1 MIVNGFYVSCRLIN
15 TLQMFALQCLP
26 AVWRN
31 ASMLSIWC
39 HRLNPKRGDCS
50 QGQSWRFYCWST
62 GPVNCH
68 LVTQIPWQNSCHS
81 IYKLPVSSI
90 KISAAGVNIWF
101 RLSSRGQLCEG
112 WGLSVVDVAT
122 AWVTW
127 WHCICRVGSW
137 SFFPCYMLS
146 VNEPWLLQ
154 YSKMRPASQ
163 WLIADHEML
172 ASQYLTL
179 RAASWM
185 VLL

>member
-1 MIVNGFYVSCRLIN
+1 MIVNGFYVSRLMN
-15 TLQMFALQCLP
+15 TSQMFALQWLP
-26 AVWRN
+26 AFWRS
-31 ASMLSIWC
+31 ASMLSIW
-39 HRLNPKRGDCS
+39 RLNPKRGDCS
-50 QGQSWRFYCWST
+50 QGQSWHCYCWSL
-62 GPVNCH
+62 GPVNCY
-68 LVTQIPWQNSCHS
+68 LVKQIPRPNRCHS

-90 KISAAGVNIWF
+90 PRSAAEVNIWF

-127 WHCICRVGSW
+127 WRGICGVCSW
-137 SFFPCYMLS
+137 SFSPCYMLS